1 MVGGALGSVALV
13 WNLADLVMG
22 FMATINLIAILPLG
36 GLAIA
41 MLKNYDDQR
50 KRGEEPVFRRS
61 ELPQARNVSLW
72 GDGMGMP
79 EVRSAA
85 GEKR

>member
-1 MVGGALGSVALV
+1 
-13 WNLADLVMG
+13 
-22 FMATINLIAILPLG
+22 
-36 GLAIA
+36 

-50 KRGEEPVFRRS
+50 KQGQEPVFRRS

-79 EVRSAA
+79 EVRAAA
-85 GEKR
+85 GETR